1 MATFVRRAKPHR
13 WLKRM
18 FSSKSFDNQL
28 LVPIAVLLILL
39 LGPVLMNKARG
50 QGEDLVALFVQAQS
64 DPALR
69 VPFINAFIEHEGL
82 PEHVLRIAYSEEL
95 NGLALSNPLVQTEN
109 SNYHTTSHAA
119 AIGRGYPSMMT
130 FGPKMFYPAYR
141 YADFKS
147 VVQHEA
153 AHAKFW
159 STGKLNHLDRV
170 DTSKDSKARLRG
182 LLPILFELDAIKT
195 QTDHS
200 SWQQTSAPFRKGQEA
215 YRQKWLDKLYK
226 LEQQSYMYD
235 MKPLLDRILRTYK

>member
-50 QGEDLVALFVQAQS
+50 QGENLDALFVQAQS

-95 NGLALSNPLVQTEN
+95 DGLALSNPLVQTEN

-147 VVQHEA
+147 VVH
-153 AHAKFW
+153 
-159 STGKLNHLDRV
+159 RV

-195 QTDHS
+195 QTDHP

-226 LEQQSYMYD
+226 LEQKSYMYD